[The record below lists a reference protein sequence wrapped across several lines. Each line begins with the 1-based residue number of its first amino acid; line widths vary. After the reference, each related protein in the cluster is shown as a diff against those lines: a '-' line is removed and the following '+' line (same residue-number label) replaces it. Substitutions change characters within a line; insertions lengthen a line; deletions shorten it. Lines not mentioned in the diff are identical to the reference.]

1 MKRIVSIIMSLLMVF
16 LAASPSFAAEDKS
29 NEKAIISFQSV
40 IAREDGNY
48 EFVTLKQISESEISE
63 TKVIL
68 VPFAEDVRIELEELA
83 SRYPLGRSVSAQLT
97 KSESNYE
104 WDSSSSFYANVD
116 CHAIGEKRGND
127 KYWKLSYVDIDVVGA
142 SGTSGS
148 YLGSGLYM
156 TSQTISAAT
165 SGFSTSSNTGYI
177 SQIDTGYGSSSDR
190 SWTYYAPSSWDYVHS
205 SNYANIGANLYVDY
219 RRGSS
224 GTINTLQVQCFV
236 VFS

>member
-1 MKRIVSIIMSLLMVF
+1 MVF

-40 IAREDGNY
+40 IAREDGN
-48 EFVTLKQISESEISE
+48 
-63 TKVIL
+63 KVIL
-68 VPFAEDVRIELEELA
+68 VPLAEDVRIELEELA